1 MKRYFE
7 DEGFEFARL
16 NLLGATYRG
25 LSDVGEVLVT
35 LDRIP
40 DGDREA
46 WVREFTA
53 LAERLEEQA
62 HASAVAR
69 HPISA
74 RSAYLRASTYYDEAS
89 SGAIGTSE
97 PERFSTLW
105 QRHRGCWD
113 AAAVRFEPP
122 VERVAI
128 PYEGTRLEGYFFRP
142 KHGGERP
149 RPTLILNNGSDGP
162 VTSMW
167 KDGGAAAVER
177 GWNALAFDGP
187 GQGAAL
193 HRQKL
198 SFRPDWERVITPV
211 VDWLLTW
218 PDVDPRRIVLQ
229 GVSQAGYMVPRAVA
243 FEHRIAAA
251 VVDPGV
257 MRVGDS
263 WTAHLPQEMRQLLDA
278 NEREAFDGFME
289 VGLKESPSEQAGLR
303 WRMAPYGTQSP
314 FEAFKAAE
322 AMHLDAELLARIE
335 CPMLITSPDHEQ
347 FWPGQS
353 EELHAAL
360 GSSTLSRFT
369 EDEGASGHCEPAAMA
384 LRDERV
390 FDWLERT
397 LHAGSA

>member
-7 DEGFEFARL
+7 DEGFEFSRL
-16 NLLGATYRG
+16 NLLGAAYRG

-62 HASAVAR
+62 HASAIAGHRV
-69 HPISA
+69 SA
-74 RSAYLRASTYYDEAS
+74 RSAYLRASTYFDEAS
-89 SGAIGTSE
+89 SRAHGTSE
-97 PERFSTLW
+97 PERFTSLW
-105 QRHRGCWD
+105 QRHRACWD
-113 AAAVRFEPP
+113 AAATLFEPP

-142 KHGGERP
+142 ANGGATP

-198 SFRPDWERVITPV
+198 AFRPDWERVITPV

-218 PDVDPRRIVLQ
+218 PDVDPRRIALQ

-251 VVDPGV
+251 VADPGV
-257 MRVGDS
+257 LRVGDS
-263 WTAHLPQEMRQLLDA
+263 WTAHLPDELKLLLDA
-278 NEREAFDGFME
+278 NEREAFDWYLSM
-289 VGLKESPSEQAGLR
+289 GLRESPSEQAGLR

-322 AMHLDAELLARIE
+322 AMRLDAETLARIE
-335 CPMLITSPDHEQ
+335 CPVLITSPDHEQ

-369 EDEGASGHCEPAAMA
+369 EDEGASWHCEPVAMA

-390 FDWLERT
+390 FDWLEHT
-397 LHAGSA
+397 LHARA